1 MEEKTEKYYTVKL
14 AEEYVELL
22 GMYDELD
29 EQSQRQIYAL
39 TEKLYKEKSSK
50 QSEYCEIF

>member
-1 MEEKTEKYYTVKL
+1 MEDKHVKYYTVKL

-39 TEKLYKEKSSK
+39 TERLYKEKYTK
-50 QSEYCEIF
+50 ESEYCEIF